1 MKTRIISGIIGISL
15 LLFIVILGGNT
26 LNVAILCISIIGLY
40 EFHKA
45 VRKIDGI
52 NPVSSLNYIFAI
64 SIFLTNYIKNM
75 PIDFVVFI
83 YIVLVLSSLVFKNKN
98 TFKDATATLFGG
110 LYIPFF
116 FSHIYLLNGSIY
128 IWIVF
133 IAAFATD
140 TFAYF
145 SGVLLGKHK
154 LCPTISPKKTIEG
167 SIGGI
172 IGCLIAIIIFC
183 LYFKIDNILRISI
196 LSIVLSIMS
205 QVGDL
210 TASKIKRTANIKDYG
225 DLMPGHGGVLDRFD
239 SILFTAPIV
248 YYYMTYLI

>member
-15 LLFIVILGGNT
+15 LLLIVILGGNI
-26 LNVAILCISIIGLY
+26 LNISVLCISIIGLY

-45 VRKIDGI
+45 VRKIEDI
-52 NPVSSLNYIFAI
+52 NPVTYLNYIFAI
-64 SIFLTNYIKNM
+64 SIFLTNYIKSL
-75 PIDFVVFI
+75 PINLIMFI
-83 YIVLVLSSLVFKNKN
+83 YIILVFSSLIFRNKS
-98 TFKDATATLFGG
+98 TFKDITVTLFGG

-116 FSHIYLLNGSIY
+116 FYHIYLLNGSKY

-172 IGCLIAIIIFC
+172 TGCFIAINIFC
-183 LYFKIDNILRISI
+183 LYFKIDSILKVSI

-205 QVGDL
+205 QMGDL

-225 DLMPGHGGVLDRFD
+225 NLMPGHGGVLDRFD
-239 SILFTAPIV
+239 SILFTAPIA
-248 YYYMTYLI
+248 YYYMAYLI

>member
-1 MKTRIISGIIGISL
+1 MKARIISGIIGLSL
-15 LLFIVILGGNT
+15 LIAIVMMGGNI
-26 LNVAILCISIIGLY
+26 LNISILALSLIGLY

-45 VRKIDGI
+45 IRQIESI
-52 NPVSSLNYIFAI
+52 NPISYLNYIFAI
-64 SIFLTNYIKNM
+64 SIFLTNYITNM
-75 PIDFVVFI
+75 TIDFVMFI
-83 YIVLVLSSLVFKNKN
+83 YIILVLSALVFNSKSS
-98 TFKDATATLFGG
+98 FKDVTATLFGG
-110 LYIPFF
+110 LYIAFF
-116 FSHIYLLNGSIY
+116 FYHIYLLSGSIY

-167 SIGGI
+167 SVGGI
-172 IGCLIAIIIFC
+172 MGCLITIIVFC
-183 LYFKIDNILRISI
+183 MYFEVDNIMRISI
-196 LSIVLSIMS
+196 LSIVLSVMS
-205 QVGDL
+205 QIGDL

-225 DLMPGHGGVLDRFD
+225 NLMPGHGGVLDRFD